1 MISCNRLPSKFSPI
15 EGDEGVSWM
24 LHSVMTP
31 KRAVN
36 SIRGKLFVMVV
47 SLLVVD
53 RELKVN

>member
-1 MISCNRLPSKFSPI
+1 
-15 EGDEGVSWM
+15 M

-47 SLLVVD
+47 SLLVVAMVVVVVWVGI
-53 RELKVN
+53 LGICVKGLVYM

>member
-1 MISCNRLPSKFSPI
+1 
-15 EGDEGVSWM
+15 
-24 LHSVMTP
+24 MTP